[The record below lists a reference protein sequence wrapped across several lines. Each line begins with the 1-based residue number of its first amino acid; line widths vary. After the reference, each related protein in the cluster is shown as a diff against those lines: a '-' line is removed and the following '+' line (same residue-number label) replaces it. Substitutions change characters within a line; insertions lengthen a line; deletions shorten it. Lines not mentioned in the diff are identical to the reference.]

1 VSEGIPNRSRSTLLI
16 LFSVVVVDLIG
27 FGIVVPVLPFYAREY
42 GASAT
47 TLGFVVMVY
56 AASQFAC
63 APLWGRLSDRVGR
76 RPVMLLTVAGT
87 ALSLLVLGLADSLA
101 WIFVAR
107 VLGGGFAAN
116 VSVASAYIADVT
128 GEDERTRWMG
138 MLGASFGIGFL
149 LGPALGGA
157 LAPYG
162 YGVPMLAASGLA
174 AVNLLYASFALR
186 ESTRQVRASEVTDRG
201 LTRIDVLRDPT
212 VRRLC
217 LANLAFSLGVTQLE
231 TIFAFFM
238 MDRFDY
244 DARQVAFILVLMA
257 AVMGAIQGGGMR
269 ALANRYRERTLV
281 VAGSLILAICF
292 LAVPQAPSVGLL
304 LVPLVLSSVGRAIA
318 QPSLMSLTSLAAA
331 PEARGAVMG
340 TFQSS
345 ASLARVA
352 GPVAAGWLYDLSLP
366 APFWLAGAL
375 LVGVAL
381 VARGLPT
388 AAAAK
393 PA

>member
-1 VSEGIPNRSRSTLLI
+1 M
-16 LFSVVVVDLIG
+16 
-27 FGIVVPVLPFYAREY
+27 A
-42 GASAT
+42 
-47 TLGFVVMVY
+47 Y
-56 AASQFAC
+56 AAAQFVC

-87 ALSLLVLGLADSLA
+87 ALSLLALGLANSLV

-107 VLGGGFAAN
+107 FLGGGFAAN
-116 VSVASAYIADVT
+116 V
-128 GEDERTRWMG
+128 RG

-149 LGPALGGA
+149 LGPALGGV

-174 AVNLLYASFALR
+174 AVNLLYASFALP
-186 ESTRQVRASEVTDRG
+186 ESPRHVRASEGTGRE
-201 LTRIDVLRDPT
+201 LTRIGVLRDPT

-217 LANLAFSLGVTQLE
+217 LANLAFSLAVTQLE

-257 AVMGAIQGGGMR
+257 AVMGTIQGGGMR
-269 ALANRYRERTLV
+269 ALADRYQERSLV
-281 VAGSLILAICF
+281 VVGSLILAICF
-292 LAVPQAPSVGLL
+292 LAVPQAPTVGLL
-304 LVPLVLSSVGRAIA
+304 LVPLVLSAVGRAIA

-331 PEARGAVMG
+331 PETRGMVMG

-375 LVGVAL
+375 LAGVAL
-381 VARGLPT
+381 VARGLPAP
-388 AAAAK
+388 AAARA
-393 PA
+393 A

>member
-1 VSEGIPNRSRSTLLI
+1 MSEGIPNRSRSTLLI

-56 AASQFAC
+56 AAAQFVC

-162 YGVPMLAASGLA
+162 YGVPMLTASGLA
-174 AVNLLYASFALR
+174 AVNLAYASFALR
-186 ESTRQVRASEVTDRG
+186 ESPRQVRASEVTGRG
-201 LTRIDVLRDPT
+201 LTRIGVLRDPT

-269 ALANRYRERTLV
+269 ALADRYRERSLV
-281 VAGSLILAICF
+281 MAGSLILAICF
-292 LAVPQAPSVGLL
+292 LAVPQATSVGLL
-304 LVPLVLSSVGRAIA
+304 LVPLVLSAVGRAIA

-331 PEARGAVMG
+331 PETRGAVMG

-375 LVGVAL
+375 LAGVAL

>member
-1 VSEGIPNRSRSTLLI
+1 MSDSIPNRRRSTLLI

-47 TLGFVVMVY
+47 TLGFLVMAY
-56 AASQFAC
+56 AAAQFVC

-87 ALSLLVLGLADSLA
+87 ALSLLALGLANSLV

-107 VLGGGFAAN
+107 FLGGGFAAN

-149 LGPALGGA
+149 LGPALGGV

-174 AVNLLYASFALR
+174 AVTLLYASFALP
-186 ESTRQVRASEVTDRG
+186 ESPRHVRASEGTGRE
-201 LTRIDVLRDPT
+201 LTRIGVLRDPT

-217 LANLAFSLGVTQLE
+217 LANLAFSLAVTQLE

-257 AVMGAIQGGGMR
+257 AVMGTIQGGGMR
-269 ALANRYRERTLV
+269 ALADRYQERSLV
-281 VAGSLILAICF
+281 VVGSLILAICF

-304 LVPLVLSSVGRAIA
+304 LVPLVLSAVGRAIA

-331 PEARGAVMG
+331 PETRGMVMG

-375 LVGVAL
+375 LAGVAL
-381 VARGLPT
+381 VARGLPAP
-388 AAAAK
+388 AAARA
-393 PA
+393 A